1 MYDRQREALRK
12 LLENI
17 VLKKN
22 FRMVFQMPTGAG
34 KTVVVAGLI
43 MALYHKVFLKK
54 KDIVLY
60 LTPRIILK
68 RQVEERFDEIF
79 QIFKDPYKGGPFR
92 IERPKNDIL
101 GFLKFYFGKWG
112 EVEDRILILI
122 ITPNAL
128 HKFIEEYRDKIQEF
142 SNMKRVRLIL
152 MDEVHRVYFGP
163 NISRSIERLLDEL
176 APKDSCVIG
185 LSATPIRQAIERIG
199 SIVYSLSS
207 KQAMMEG
214 ILAKKLRIYSTN
226 TRTKLLER
234 IGKDE
239 WSVAVVERAE
249 KYCDEIL
256 NKLSE
261 ELKDLYPESPNP
273 LLKRIP
279 KTLIVAANITEAY
292 EIANNLR
299 RRISELR
306 PPTKVRV
313 EELVRVAHY
322 KIPEADEEINRFRE
336 QDQGILVTVNMADIG
351 FDDENLEVLVIARPI
366 RTPIAYVQIR
376 GRVLRRPKNTSDNI
390 KALKYAVII
399 DLTRAAQH
407 EESVEKVELGE
418 FGVED
423 FEELER
429 DLKGEGEVEKVRG
442 EVAIDPE
449 YKIIEV
455 PPISLDEIQEEILKI
470 LRVPYGLST
479 HRIKEELAEKGFKI
493 EIEIVEKACINLA
506 KNNKLILREGNVW
519 FYPYEVRIKDILKTN
534 RDKIWSIKELMDEA
548 GIPITH
554 DSEVEVRKI
563 LNDIIKK
570 VLSERLEEP
579 WRLIDLP
586 REVKIRGDD
595 LLKIIPRDFLDQK
608 IKLLIISSSMKKF
621 DTLENLKNMLRKE
634 DAPSW
639 IFIRYPLW
647 FEKHIEEC
655 VKDVTDLKYLISRK
669 MLNERQGEISLR
681 RCIAVVKA
689 LGIERRCVSLEEV
702 ERSLSSLKGHDI
714 IEVEFPWREIYKVYK
729 IDRKIFEIAQKL
741 GFEQKYYFLYR
752 QNKVMIYKRLI
763 IEDLQIYKMK
773 KK

>member
-1 MYDRQREALRK
+1 MYDRQIEALRK

-17 VLKKN
+17 LLKKN

-43 MALYHKVFLKK
+43 MALYHKVFLKN

-68 RQVEERFDEIF
+68 RQVKERFDEIF
-79 QIFKDPYKGGPFR
+79 QIFKDLHKIGPFR

-112 EVEDRILILI
+112 GEEDRILILI
-122 ITPNAL
+122 ITPNAF
-128 HKFIEEYRDKIQEF
+128 HKFIKKYGDKIQRF
-142 SNMKRVRLIL
+142 SNMKRIRLIL

-176 APKDSCVIG
+176 ASEDSCVIG

-199 SIVYSLSS
+199 NIVYSLSS

-279 KTLIVAANITEAY
+279 KTLIVAANITEAD

-399 DLTRAAQH
+399 DLTRATQH

-470 LRVPYGLST
+470 LRLPYGLST
-479 HRIKEELAEKGFKI
+479 HVIKEELAKRGFKV

-519 FYPYEVRIKDILKTN
+519 FYPYEVRIKDILQTN

-548 GIPITH
+548 GIPIT
-554 DSEVEVRKI
+554 DEPEVRKI
-563 LNDIIKK
+563 LNDIIRK
-570 VLSERLEEP
+570 VLSGRLEEP
-579 WRLIDLP
+579 WKLIDLP

-608 IKLLIISSSMKKF
+608 IKLLIISSRMKKF

-655 VKDVTDLKYLISRK
+655 LKDVINLKYLISKK

-681 RCIAVVKA
+681 KCIAVVKA
-689 LGIERRCVSLEEV
+689 SGIERRCVSLEEV

-729 IDRKIFEIAQKL
+729 IYRKIFEIAQKL
-741 GFEQKYYFLYR
+741 GFEQEYNISYYR
-752 QNKVMIYKRLI
+752 QNKVIIYKRLI
-763 IEDLQIYKMK
+763 IEDLQIYKRK